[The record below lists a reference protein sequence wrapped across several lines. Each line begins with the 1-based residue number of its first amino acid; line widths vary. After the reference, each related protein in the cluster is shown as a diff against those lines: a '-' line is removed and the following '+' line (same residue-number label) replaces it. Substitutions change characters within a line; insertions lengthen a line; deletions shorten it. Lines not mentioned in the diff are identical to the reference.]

1 MSTPNIYDRWDD
13 AAPFERL
20 LFRSD
25 RILQSAEM
33 NELQSSLRH
42 RLRGIADVM
51 MADGDVVRAAG
62 ITVDQVSG
70 HTVCEAG
77 AIYADGAVRGVPPAT
92 ITIPVQGDVHVGV
105 YLRAET
111 VTELE
116 DPTLLNPA
124 AGTRGY
130 MQPGAARSVIRV
142 EWGWRGDGRPGDFY
156 PIWLVEDGVVRPKDP
171 PPALS
176 AVTQALAR

>member
-51 MADGDVVRAAG
+51 MADGDVMRAAG

-77 AIYADGAVRGVPPAT
+77 AI
-92 ITIPVQGDVHVGV
+92 
-105 YLRAET
+105 
-111 VTELE
+111 
-116 DPTLLNPA
+116 
-124 AGTRGY
+124 
-130 MQPGAARSVIRV
+130 
-142 EWGWRGDGRPGDFY
+142 
-156 PIWLVEDGVVRPKDP
+156 
-171 PPALS
+171 
-176 AVTQALAR
+176 

>member
-20 LFRSD
+20 QFRSD

-51 MADGDVVRAAG
+51 MADGDVMRAAG

-92 ITIPVQGDVHVGV
+92 ITIPTQGDVHVGV

-111 VTELE
+111 VTELVSI
-116 DPTLLNPA
+116 
-124 AGTRGY
+124 R
-130 MQPGAARSVIRV
+130 ARHCWRAMR
-142 EWGWRGDGRPGDFY
+142 RGD
-156 PIWLVEDGVVRPKDP
+156 
-171 PPALS
+171 
-176 AVTQALAR
+176 QALGVTRRFNPRPPLLAGDA